1 MDLKS
6 LNYFV
11 QAAKTLNFTK
21 AAKNCYISQTAISLS
36 IAKMEDELGFQLFER
51 NNRSM
56 HLTPAGR
63 DFYEWAKQ
71 TLHSYEKAVETGQNI
86 ANGYTGM
93 IKIGF
98 SSTFEALW
106 FIPHLQAFRKRFTDV
121 HMEQRIMDA
130 PTLLSALQSKD
141 IDAIVAPPYDYLGNK
156 NLVIQEIALFP
167 MILVLG
173 KHHSLA
179 KLEKIPVTSLQEY
192 SCVILTY
199 QGMPQAENNFTQMC
213 RDNHI
218 HFKDVRQMNHLE
230 EILLYLINNNAVAF
244 LPSFIAN
251 YLNDFLIARPLSN
264 CDMRLAFSFTHLK
277 SNKNPALN
285 ALDLA
290 LQQNY
295 AKHNSF

>member
-1 MDLKS
+1 
-6 LNYFV
+6 
-11 QAAKTLNFTK
+11 
-21 AAKNCYISQTAISLS
+21 
-36 IAKMEDELGFQLFER
+36 
-51 NNRSM
+51 
-56 HLTPAGR
+56 
-63 DFYEWAKQ
+63 
-71 TLHSYEKAVETGQNI
+71 
-86 ANGYTGM
+86 M

>member
-11 QAAKTLNFTK
+11 QAAETLNFTK

-56 HLTPAGR
+56 RLTPAGR
-63 DFYEWAKQ
+63 DFYEWSKQ

-106 FIPHLQAFRKRFTDV
+106 FIPQLQAFRKRFADV
-121 HMEQRIMDA
+121 HMEQLITDA
-130 PTLLSALQSKD
+130 PNLLTALQNKD
-141 IDAIVAPPYDYLGNK
+141 IDAIVSPPYDYLGNK
-156 NLVIQEIALFP
+156 NLSIQDIAQFP

-173 KHHSLA
+173 KHHPLT
-179 KLEKIPVTSLQEY
+179 KLEKIPVPMLREQ

-199 QGMPQAENNFTQMC
+199 QGMPQAESHFTQMC
-213 RDNHI
+213 HDHDI
-218 HFKDVRQMNHLE
+218 HFKELRQMNHLE

-244 LPSFIAN
+244 LPGFIAN
-251 YLNDFLIARPLSN
+251 YLNDFVVARPLSN
-264 CDMRLAFSFTHLK
+264 CNMRLAFSFTHLK
-277 SNKNPALN
+277 SNKNPALS

-295 AKHNSF
+295 AKCD